1 MCYTFFGQDMSRRK
15 PATPTLADALAKG
28 FANLKT
34 DDANTPSIEEV
45 SKESEQQE
53 PVAEAEPLSEPQY
66 GRPTQ
71 HVGQESSF
79 IVDAKKQEKPSTEAE
94 DVVEQVVSKQ
104 VEILE
109 KPSTTLGDDFDV
121 EW

>member
-1 MCYTFFGQDMSRRK
+1 MSRRK

-45 SKESEQQE
+45 SKEPEQPE
-53 PVAEAEPLSEPQY
+53 PVTETEPLSKPQY

-71 HVGQESSF
+71 HVSQESSF
-79 IVDAKKQEKPSTEAE
+79 IVNAKKQEKPSAEAE
-94 DVVEQVVSKQ
+94 NGVEQVVSK
-104 VEILE
+104 
-109 KPSTTLGDDFDV
+109 
-121 EW
+121 

>member
-1 MCYTFFGQDMSRRK
+1 MSRRK

-45 SKESEQQE
+45 SKEPEQQE
-53 PVAEAEPLSEPQY
+53 PVAEPDPLLEPQY

-79 IVDAKKQEKPSTEAE
+79 IVDAKKQEKPSAEAE
-94 DVVEQVVSKQ
+94 NAVEQVVSKQ